1 MIAKRDGTL
10 RKVGSL
16 SARDR
21 SRLAELEQELADLRR
36 SPRSE
41 AIARRINEL
50 VEADFTV
57 SWGFERE
64 GDKDSLVD
72 VARSSRYMPAS
83 YFDALSAGLRTG
95 RMGFLFSLRV
105 PEVEQRNRPV
115 MFCGR
120 DYSISPTRLASRM
133 GIGPTS
139 PLRDG
144 YLATLDLME
153 QYGVSSHTQ
162 LRTVL
167 CDDSLAIGY
176 LNMILPAAF
185 SSRQRRLFAH
195 AAEMLRNRLV
205 IDRRL
210 STATALK
217 SSFDTTLEALNR
229 AAFILDVTGKV
240 LHANRLGELALTEER
255 ELRDALAM
263 TSLGIPTRF
272 DVIRISDAGSSYAYL
287 AIRRTAELSELAAAI
302 ASQLALGERAR
313 AVLVL
318 AAAGEPTKAI
328 ATRLDVA
335 ENTVEYHLGV
345 IFRRLDIG
353 TRGELYQLLLER
365 ALAGRR

>member
-1 MIAKRDGTL
+1 
-10 RKVGSL
+10 
-16 SARDR
+16 
-21 SRLAELEQELADLRR
+21 
-36 SPRSE
+36 
-41 AIARRINEL
+41 
-50 VEADFTV
+50 
-57 SWGFERE
+57 
-64 GDKDSLVD
+64 
-72 VARSSRYMPAS
+72 
-83 YFDALSAGLRTG
+83 
-95 RMGFLFSLRV
+95 
-105 PEVEQRNRPV
+105 
-115 MFCGR
+115 
-120 DYSISPTRLASRM
+120 
-133 GIGPTS
+133 
-139 PLRDG
+139 LRDG